1 MKTIW
6 LTDIHLE
13 FLDDTGFNSFMQEL
27 CDKNADA
34 ILISGDIAQAPTIE
48 KYLLKMNQSLPFPI
62 FFVLGNHDYYH
73 GSISG
78 VRSVAERLSK
88 ESSRL
93 NWLNVSGAV
102 YLSPKTCLVGHDG
115 WCDGRLG
122 DYYHSSVMLND
133 FLLISE
139 LSGLSRDK
147 LLQRLN
153 RFGDEAAEHF
163 REVLP
168 QALKSA
174 EHIVVLTH
182 VPPFLEAA
190 WYNGKYCEPD
200 WLPFF
205 SCKAVGDVLIETMK
219 KHQDKQMTVLCGHT
233 HGGGSSQILPN
244 LKAVTGQA
252 CYGHP
257 VIQEI
262 FEWN

>member
-13 FLDDTGFNSFMQEL
+13 FLDNTGFNRFMQEL

-34 ILISGDIAQAPTIE
+34 ILISGDIAQALTIE
-48 KYLLKMNQSLPFPI
+48 KHLLKMDQSLPLPI
-62 FFVLGNHDYYH
+62 YFVLGNHDYYH

-78 VRSVAERLSK
+78 VRSAVKRMSN

-115 WCDGRLG
+115 WCDARLG

-153 RFGDEAAEHF
+153 RLGDEAAEHF
-163 REVLP
+163 KKVLP
-168 QALKSA
+168 EALKSA

-205 SCKAVGDVLIETMK
+205 SCKVVGDILIETMK
-219 KHQDKQMTVLCGHT
+219 KHQDKRMTVLCGHT
-233 HGGGSSQILPN
+233 HGGGSSQVLPN
-244 LKAVTGQA
+244 LMAFTGQA
-252 CYGHP
+252 RYGHP

>member
-1 MKTIW
+1 
-6 LTDIHLE
+6 
-13 FLDDTGFNSFMQEL
+13 
-27 CDKNADA
+27 
-34 ILISGDIAQAPTIE
+34 
-48 KYLLKMNQSLPFPI
+48 
-62 FFVLGNHDYYH
+62 
-73 GSISG
+73 
-78 VRSVAERLSK
+78 
-88 ESSRL
+88 
-93 NWLNVSGAV
+93 
-102 YLSPKTCLVGHDG
+102 
-115 WCDGRLG
+115 
-122 DYYHSSVMLND
+122 MLND